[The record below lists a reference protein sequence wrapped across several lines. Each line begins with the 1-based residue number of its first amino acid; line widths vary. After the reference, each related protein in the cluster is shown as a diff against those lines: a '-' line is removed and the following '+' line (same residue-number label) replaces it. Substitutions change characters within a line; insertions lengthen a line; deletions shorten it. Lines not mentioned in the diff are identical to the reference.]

1 MKQKLNNPPR
11 TYLFSKQL
19 NLSDFGLEKQFTKYA
34 KRLLK
39 NNKIET
45 NFNKLVKFIE
55 KTYHYASMVFTKYSN
70 EFSKKLYTQPALFTI
85 LALKIYTKST
95 YRQIID
101 LLSLSD
107 KIKSFLGIKKAPH
120 FTTIQKFFQKLS
132 ESKLKDINTLIISEK
147 VKKCELIA
155 LDGTGFTNDYADK
168 YYAKIRKKERKSYVK
183 NHITIDVDSRFILH
197 YMVQR
202 GPKYDTNFA
211 IQAIRQT
218 KKFKPK
224 YILADKAY
232 DTEPIRKCIN
242 EEAKAFD
249 QIPLKKRVK
258 TGHYRLNSQTI
269 YRKKT
274 YSRKNN
280 VESVISVI
288 KRLFQGTNHSRSLK
302 LSNKETK
309 LKNTTYNIYQ
319 TTQK

>member
-1 MKQKLNNPPR
+1 M
-11 TYLFSKQL
+11 
-19 NLSDFGLEKQFTKYA
+19 NL
-34 KRLLK
+34 
-39 NNKIET
+39 

-55 KTYHYASMVFTKYSN
+55 KSYYYANTVFPRYSN
-70 EFSKKLYTQPALFTI
+70 GFSKKLYTQSALFTI
-85 LALKIYTKST
+85 LAMKIYTKST

-107 KIKSFLGIKKAPH
+107 KIKSFLGIKKAH
-120 FTTIQKFFQKLS
+120 TSQLSKNSSKSLS
-132 ESKLKDINTLIISEK
+132 ESKLKDINSLIISEK

-183 NHITIDVDSRFILH
+183 NHITIDVNSRFILH

-211 IQAIRQT
+211 IPAIRQI

-224 YILADKAY
+224 YILADRAY

-249 QIPLKKRVK
+249 QIPLKKRAK
-258 TGHYRLNSQTI
+258 TGHYRLNSQTV
-269 YRKKT
+269 YRKKI
-274 YSRKNN
+274 YLRRNN
-280 VESVISVI
+280 V
-288 KRLFQGTNHSRSLK
+288 
-302 LSNKETK
+302 
-309 LKNTTYNIYQ
+309 
-319 TTQK
+319 